1 MGSTLAGWLQ
11 VGLLVAALAACYVPL
26 GNYIAKIFGGPGGS
40 SPQDGSST
48 ADRHWRVEL
57 AIFKATGIDPDVD
70 QTWGQYL
77 RSMLAFSAVSVL
89 FLYGMQRLQHYLLQF
104 VGPHMAPVP
113 PDTAWNTAVSFT
125 TNTNWQNYAGESTMT
140 YIVQMSGLAVQN
152 FLSAAVG
159 LVVAIAMIRGFVR
172 SRTGTL
178 GNFWADLTHAVIR
191 LLLPLSVLGAIV
203 LIAGGVIDNF
213 ANYHTFTTLSGAHQ
227 TIAGGPVA
235 SQEVIK
241 DMGNNGGGFFNANS
255 AHPFENPNPFTNWFE
270 IFLLLL
276 IPFSLP
282 RTFGKMVKDNRQGY
296 ALVAIMA
303 IIWSASVAGLSFF
316 EAHTGTGGT
325 ATIAAGHAMEG
336 VETRFGTPGC
346 SVFAASTTLTS
357 TGAVNCFHDS
367 LTPFG
372 GGITIFNMALGE
384 IAPGGIGAGLYGLLI
399 LAIVTVFVAGL
410 MVGRTPEYI
419 GKKIRPTEM
428 RYAALYFLTLPVLI
442 LTAGGLSIGT
452 KVGQTPIF
460 NPGPHGLSEV
470 VYAFVSMANNNG
482 SAFAGLGTAATWY
495 QVSGGIVMLLGRF
508 APEIF
513 ALGLAGSLARQQPVP
528 ASAGTLDTRTPL
540 FVGMVVGVI
549 LILVGLTYFPALALG
564 PFAEGLH

>member
-1 MGSTLAGWLQ
+1 VSSTLAGWLQ

-26 GNYIAKIFGGPGGS
+26 GNYIAKIFTTN
-40 SPQDGSST
+40 Q
-48 ADRHWRVEL
+48 HWRVER
-57 AIFKATGIDPDVD
+57 AIFKATGINPDVD
-70 QTWGQYL
+70 QSWGQYL

-89 FLYGMQRLQHYLLQF
+89 LLYGMQRLQGYLLSF
-104 VGPHMAPVP
+104 VGPHMAAVP
-113 PDTAWNTAVSFT
+113 ANTAFNTAVSFT
-125 TNTNWQNYAGESTMT
+125 TNTNWQNYSGESTMT

-152 FLSAAVG
+152 FMSAAVG
-159 LVVAIAMIRGFVR
+159 LVVAMAMIRGFVR

-178 GNFWADLTHAVIR
+178 GNFWSDVTHAVVR
-191 LLLPLSVLGAIV
+191 LLLPLSVIGAIV
-203 LIAGGVIDNF
+203 LMAGGAIDNF
-213 ANYHTFTTLSGAHQ
+213 ASYHTITTLSGAHQ
-227 TIAGGPVA
+227 TIVGGPVA

-241 DMGNNGGGFFNANS
+241 EMGNNGGGFFNANS
-255 AHPFENPNPFTNWFE
+255 AHPFENPNPFTDIFE

-276 IPFSLP
+276 IPFATP
-282 RTFGKMVKDNRQGY
+282 RAFGRMVKDNKQGY
-296 ALVAIMA
+296 AIVAIMA
-303 IIWSASVAGLSFF
+303 IIWVVAVAGLSFF
-316 EAHTGTGGT
+316 EAHTATGGA
-325 ATIAAGHAMEG
+325 ATIAAGHAAEG
-336 VETRFGTPGC
+336 TEVRFGTPAC

-372 GGITIFNMALGE
+372 GGIALFDMALGE
-384 IAPGGIGAGLYGLLI
+384 IAPGGIGAGMYGILI

-428 RYAALYFLTLPVLI
+428 KYAALYFLTIPVI
-442 LTAGGLSIGT
+442 TLTAAGLSIAT
-452 KVGQTPIF
+452 KVGQSAIF
-460 NPGPHGLSEV
+460 NPGPHGLTEV
-470 VYAFVSMANNNG
+470 MYAFVSEANNNG

-495 QVSGGIVMLLGRF
+495 QTLGGVVMLLGRF

-513 ALGLAGSLARQQPVP
+513 ALGLAGSLARQSPVP